1 MFNLL
6 FSHDFYIST
15 TFLLLYTSF
24 PPVAEYGQGSMH
36 GDLREGTLVL
46 PGFLGGNPGVLV
58 PLLEYLSVGFF
69 SCNTSGVV
77 HHDVFFHS
85 LFLLHLDC
93 RVEYVALATSCWGC
107 RRPAN
112 QKINLFSISDLNFS
126 FICCFF

>member
-24 PPVAEYGQGSMH
+24 PPVAEYRQGSMH

-69 SCNTSGVV
+69 HVTPVV
-77 HHDVFFHS
+77 VF
-85 LFLLHLDC
+85 
-93 RVEYVALATSCWGC
+93 TTM
-107 RRPAN
+107 
-112 QKINLFSISDLNFS
+112 FS
-126 FICCFF
+126 FIPSFFCTLIAGLNM